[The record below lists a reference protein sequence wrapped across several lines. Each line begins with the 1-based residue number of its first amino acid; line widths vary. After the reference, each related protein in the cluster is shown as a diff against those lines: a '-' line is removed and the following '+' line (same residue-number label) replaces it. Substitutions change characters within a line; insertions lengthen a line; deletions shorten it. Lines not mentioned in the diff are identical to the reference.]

1 MRPLVVTSLSVAA
14 FALAVDRLGMVI
26 AVAASIAV
34 ASLASAESRWKETVL
49 LAAGTAIGAVLLFII
64 GLKMPVP
71 IWPR

>member
-1 MRPLVVTSLSVAA
+1 
-14 FALAVDRLGMVI
+14 MVI
-26 AVAASIAV
+26 AVAASVAV

-49 LAAGTAIGAVLLFII
+49 LAAGIAIGAVLLFII